1 MLKFFK
7 KPAVIIIFI
16 IIVIIGG
23 YFYFGRDKR
32 PDYEYT
38 TVQKGKIIQEVSVT
52 GKVKPATSV
61 DLAFEK
67 SGKVSA
73 VYVKVGDKIRAGQ
86 TLAVLNNADTA
97 AQLLQAQA
105 TLESAQAKLE
115 EYKKGTS
122 ADDLAAKQ
130 AELDKVKQDLEN
142 YYNDVLDTLNEVY
155 NDSDEAIR
163 IKTVTFFTGT
173 KATSYSLSFV
183 SCDPQAETDAEQKR
197 WTSEVKLENWDAEL
211 VALRLQIS
219 PTRAELDSAVAKA
232 KNHLV
237 VLKNFLEKTEDNLI
251 SGCSLSDT
259 SLSAYRTYLNDAKS
273 NIITSQTALN
283 ALEQSIAS
291 QKFTVV
297 KTENE
302 MASKQA
308 GYTAE
313 QIAQQAA
320 TVKSYEA
327 NVNNYRALLDKTIL
341 RAPISGV
348 VTKEDAKV
356 GEIVSANINVISLI
370 SGGFSAPG
378 GPALGWQIDANVPEA
393 DIAKVQIGNEA
404 RVTLDAYGNDVEFK
418 AKVTA
423 IDPAETVIEGVS
435 TYKVTLQFLE
445 KDERIKSG
453 MTANVDI
460 KTASRENVITVPQR
474 AVAAKNGDKAVNI
487 LKDDGTIVEIKV
499 KTGLRGSDG
508 NIEILEGVSEGDKVI
523 TSLVEK

>member
-7 KPAVIIIFI
+7 KPAVVIIFI

-23 YFYFGRDKR
+23 YFYFGREKK
-32 PDYEYT
+32 PDYEYAT
-38 TVQKGKIIQEVSVT
+38 AQKGKITQEVSVT

-67 SGKVSA
+67 SGKVSV
-73 VYVKVGDKIRAGQ
+73 VYVKVGDKIKSGQ
-86 TLAVLNNADTA
+86 TLAVLNNADTF

-105 TLESAQAKLE
+105 TLESAQAKLD

-130 AELDKVKQDLEN
+130 AELDKVRQDLEN
-142 YYNDVLDTLNEVY
+142 YYNDVLDTLNEAY

-163 IKTVTFFTGT
+163 IKTTTFFTGT
-173 KATSYSLSFV
+173 KATSYSLSFT

-197 WTSEVKLENWDAEL
+197 WTSEVELENWDAEL
-211 VALRLQIS
+211 ATLRAKIS

-273 NIITSQTALN
+273 NIIASQTALN
-283 ALEQSIAS
+283 TLEQSIAS
-291 QKFTVV
+291 QKFTVI

-313 QIAQQAA
+313 QIAQQVA

-327 NVNNYRALLDKTIL
+327 NVNNYQALLDKTIL

-348 VTKEDAKV
+348 VTKQDAKA
-356 GEIVSANINVISLI
+356 GEIVAANANVVSLI
-370 SGGFSAPG
+370 SESQFE
-378 GPALGWQIDANVPEA
+378 IDANVPEA

-404 RVTLDAYGNDVEFK
+404 RVTLDAYGNDVEFGS
-418 AKVTA
+418 KVTA

-474 AVAAKNGDKAVNI
+474 AVAAKNGDKVVNI
-487 LKDDGTIVEIKV
+487 LKDDGTIVETKV

-508 NIEILEGVSEGDKVI
+508 NIEILEGINEGDKVI
-523 TSLVEK
+523 TSVLEE